1 MRYVSTRGNYP
12 PVPSAE
18 AIRLGMVPKGG
29 LFSPETVPPIDIFNL
44 RGLSY
49 MEMAFEIL
57 KLYLTDYTE
66 SEIQYAIAEAYSPDK
81 FETINP
87 APLRMLRDNLAVLEL
102 WHGPTAAFKDLA
114 LQIMPHLLT
123 IAAQK
128 QKSEKEIVI
137 LVATSGDTGKA
148 ALEGFRDIPGTR
160 IIVFYP
166 KNGVSRVQELQMVT
180 TSGSNTYT
188 VGVTGNF
195 DDCQTMVKEIF
206 ADPAIV
212 SELGAAGFEFSSA
225 NSINWGRLV
234 PQIVYYFWAYL
245 QMVEKRKVFIG
256 DPVNFNVP
264 TGNFGNILAGYYA
277 QQMGLP
283 VNRFICSSNKNKILT
298 DFIADGIYDKN
309 REFHPTMSPSMD
321 ILISSNL
328 ERFLYSVT
336 GNNPEKIVRWYDDL
350 RTKGRFKVDETTRE
364 RVFNSLNGGF
374 AGEQSTLDE
383 IKRMYRDDHYLIDT
397 HTAVASHVH
406 RAYIEQ
412 TGDATPTII
421 ASTASPFKFNTAVYQ
436 AITGDRAIDDEFVL
450 LDKLQTLTGVPVH
463 RSLEGLDKLPVR
475 HNKVIGLKDGR
486 AAIRE
491 ILGLKP

>member
-1 MRYVSTRGNYP
+1 
-12 PVPSAE
+12 
-18 AIRLGMVPKGG
+18 
-29 LFSPETVPPIDIFNL
+29 
-44 RGLSY
+44 
-49 MEMAFEIL
+49 
-57 KLYLTDYTE
+57 
-66 SEIQYAIAEAYSPDK
+66 
-81 FETINP
+81 
-87 APLRMLRDNLAVLEL
+87 
-102 WHGPTAAFKDLA
+102 
-114 LQIMPHLLT
+114 
-123 IAAQK
+123 
-128 QKSEKEIVI
+128 

-148 ALEGFRDIPGTR
+148 ALEGFRDVPGTR

-166 KNGVSRVQELQMVT
+166 KNGVSHMQEVQMVT

-188 VGVTGNF
+188 VGVEGNF

-206 ADPAIV
+206 ADPGIV
-212 SELGAAGFEFSSA
+212 NELSAAGFEFSSA

-245 QMVEKRKVFIG
+245 QMVEKRKVFMG

-309 REFHPTMSPSMD
+309 REFYPTVSPSMD

-350 RTKGRFKVDETTRE
+350 KTKGRFKVDETTRE
-364 RVFNSLNGGF
+364 RVFNSLYGGF
-374 AGEQSTLDE
+374 ADEETTLAE
-383 IKRMYRDDHYLIDT
+383 IRRMFREDHYLIDT
-397 HTAVASHVH
+397 HTAVGSHVH
-406 RAYIEQ
+406 RTYVEQ
-412 TGDATPTII
+412 TGDTTPTVID
-421 ASTASPFKFNTAVYQ
+421 STASPFKFNKAVYH
-436 AITGDRAIDDEFVL
+436 AITGEKAVDDEFVL

-463 RSLEGLDKLPVR
+463 RSLAGLDKLPVR
-475 HNKVIGLKDGR
+475 HNKVIGLKDGHSV
-486 AAIRE
+486 IRE
-491 ILGLKP
+491 ILELKP